1 MRAAPRL
8 LSAML
13 SEVGVELKIVPT
25 EFPAKWIEEV
35 FRNKDY
41 DMTIV
46 SHTEPL
52 DIDIYARDTY
62 YFNYK
67 NKLRPPSPKPARPS
81 TRRRASRSTPRRR
94 RSSPRTC
101 RRCSCSSCRSSASG
115 TRS

>member
-1 MRAAPRL
+1 MF
-8 LSAML
+8 

-35 FRNKDY
+35 FRNKDF

-46 SHTEPL
+46 AHAEPL
-52 DIDIYARDTY
+52 DIEIYGRETY

-67 NKLRPPSPKPARPS
+67 SQAF
-81 TRRRASRSTPRRR
+81 RA
-94 RSSPRTC
+94 SSPRSPGPRTRRPAMAKYAEAQKMLAQTC

-115 TRS
+115 TPS